1 MLLLEAMRE
10 SLCLLLRTGRWI
22 RYWRLINAGILSL
35 QIPPEVPTF
44 YFLLAETKP
53 GNAHGSAYT
62 YICLHVCMT
71 GEKGVQ
77 SCRLALWKTCP
88 HCHLSPGQHSHI
100 AALTGVKVAFGW
112 GADAGS
118 LDGDT
123 HSARWWPILRYELLG
138 YMAQRWAA
146 FPAGHGRQELSDTL
160 GSCVWKGE
168 HTHTGSLS

>member
-22 RYWRLINAGILSL
+22 RYWRLIYAGILSL

-100 AALTGVKVAFGW
+100 AGVKSCIWMRCWCWKFGW
-112 GADAGS
+112 RHSFSQVMACSQVWTPWLHGSEVSSFPCRTWAPGAVRHAG
-118 LDGDT
+118 
-123 HSARWWPILRYELLG
+123 
-138 YMAQRWAA
+138 
-146 FPAGHGRQELSDTL
+146 
-160 GSCVWKGE
+160 
-168 HTHTGSLS
+168 